1 MERSRHTK
9 KKRDHGQELLR
20 RLNALS
26 ASKALG
32 SIPGLSQVFLPFKRK
47 HVEQEPPMEQ
57 LQTPNP
63 GARSDALRPPQP
75 KLGVAGQ
82 KALSLRVSA
91 RYSKDIAGGTRSST
105 YEAKLKAGFYQDTLG
120 KYDQKAYRKAMM
132 CQALA
137 DGNHDGDDVCLVK
150 YDRLTLTAW
159 DLRKKEPIRYP
170 HNADLCSQQP
180 LTVDLSGPSD
190 LVHSWDNW
198 CKRCQSQ
205 FFDDEKMRLEE
216 DTPYPIFIPTKGR
229 ARKALLNWSADH
241 CLGPFQRDRNG
252 LQPIVC
258 AVVEPSEEDEYR
270 KHWPQIL
277 LMVLPVSG
285 RGIAFS
291 RWTIQR
297 ICTASVKANN
307 KDFAKHEVQRL
318 PFVWVVDDGLTCF
331 YRLESLSGKEL
342 LAAKHAQQAGNPLF
356 GSTLSRPAIGRQRR
370 RVEGS
375 RMFAEAFCEVQKRPR
390 MVRTAIAGFL
400 RDDGTASS
408 KSLQWAKDRL
418 SIFKVVL
425 LNLPV
430 LQSLKVEYIPQL
442 NMFEDVFLN
451 LQVNNMQ
458 GSLLKSMGYC
468 YRADL
473 SSSGGCADIRGK
485 RASSSHEARLFDIIS
500 KRSFVALPMSSRNA
514 VRQLAQWVRV
524 NEEKASLKDETTDVF
539 KHEWARRGKAK
550 PRPEDVFD
558 VVNDSVARKLA
569 REPWTLPSIAECMAM
584 LEE

>member
-1 MERSRHTK
+1 M
-9 KKRDHGQELLR
+9 G
-20 RLNALS
+20 
-26 ASKALG
+26 ASKVFA
-32 SIPGLSQVFLPFKRK
+32 SIPGLSKDFLSFKRK
-47 HVEQEPPMEQ
+47 RVEQDPPRKQ
-57 LQTPNP
+57 QHTVNP
-63 GARSDALRPPQP
+63 KTRSDALRPPQSE
-75 KLGVAGQ
+75 LGATGQ
-82 KALSLRVSA
+82 KAVSLRASA
-91 RYSKDIAGGTRSST
+91 RYSKGIAGGTRSST

-120 KYDQKAYRKAMM
+120 KFDQKAYRSAMM
-132 CQALA
+132 CQAPD
-137 DGNHDGDDVCLVK
+137 DGEEVGIPRL
-150 YDRLTLTAW
+150 DRLTLEAW
-159 DLRKKEPIRYP
+159 DLRKNEPFRYSQD
-170 HNADLCSQQP
+170 ADPCSQHP

-190 LVHSWDNW
+190 LVNAWDNW

-205 FFDDEKMRLEE
+205 FFTDGKMRLEE
-216 DTPYPIFIPTKGR
+216 ETPYPILIPTKGR

-241 CLGPFQRDRNG
+241 CLGPFERDRNG

-270 KHWPQIL
+270 KHWPQML
-277 LMVLPVSG
+277 LMVLPVNG

-297 ICTASVKANN
+297 ICTASVKSNN
-307 KDFAKHEVQRL
+307 KDFTKHEVHRL
-318 PFVWVVDDGLTCF
+318 PFVWVVDDGLTCI

-342 LAAKHAQQAGNPLF
+342 LAARHAQQAGNPLF

-370 RVEGS
+370 RVEGR

-390 MVRTAIAGFL
+390 MVGTAIAGFL

-430 LQSLKVEYIPQL
+430 LQSLKVEYIPEL
-442 NMFEDVFLN
+442 NMFEDVCLN
-451 LQVNNMQ
+451 LQVNNVQ

-473 SSSGGCADIRGK
+473 SSSGGCADIRDK
-485 RASSSHEARLFDIIS
+485 RACSSDGTRLKDIIS
-500 KRSFVALPMSSRNA
+500 KRSFESLPISSQNV

-524 NEEKASLKDETTDVF
+524 NEEKASLKDETTRDQI
-539 KHEWARRGKAK
+539 EA
-550 PRPEDVFD
+550 
-558 VVNDSVARKLA
+558 
-569 REPWTLPSIAECMAM
+569 
-584 LEE
+584 